1 MKTEAM
7 SSSQPRPADV
17 QSRKSLRMQAR
28 FAESKEE
35 KAARLFGT
43 MRQLAAGGGV
53 GLESAGDKLPPKDVL
68 QARMTERLAASD
80 GPSPLIETIAA
91 KKAEDGLALA
101 GRIVRDEIRVADLSE
116 ESVSALEA
124 VISVVGR
131 PAWFVRKNVP
141 QTQEAASTQRA
152 DEFWITIIAAA
163 RKALWEVCG
172 RTGCV
177 MKQEDGAR
185 VPVGTGWMIG
195 ERTLVTNAH
204 VAGHLA
210 RRRQPAPAGD
220 ARNGWRLRPDIG
232 GLVDFAFENGENGT
246 SSFEV
251 ADVLYVEAAD
261 APDIAIFRLRVED
274 NGPKPPSPIALD
286 LTAARPAG
294 WSDTNVFAVGHPMA
308 DLNDDAHVAI
318 VFGKLDSTK
327 RISPGKLMDVLGN
340 EVLTHDCSTTNGSS
354 GSPLIDFASLKAV
367 GLHYFG
373 KPGDRNEA
381 VFLPAIATHPAI
393 VNSLSG
399 QWGI

>member
-1 MKTEAM
+1 MK
-7 SSSQPRPADV
+7 
-17 QSRKSLRMQAR
+17 AR
-28 FAESKEE
+28 FPESKEE
-35 KAARLFGT
+35 KAARLAQIV
-43 MRQLAAGGGV
+43 RQVAGGANA
-53 GLESAGDKLPPKDVL
+53 LESAQSGLPSLSVL
-68 QARMTERLAASD
+68 EERIARQLEAAD
-80 GPSPLIETIAA
+80 ADAPAAMVKAVAA
-91 KKAEDGLALA
+91 KKAQDGHAIAERLAR
-101 GRIVRDEIRVADLSE
+101 GEIVPADLNE
-116 ESVSALEA
+116 ESFANLEA
-124 VISVVGR
+124 VIRVTGR
-131 PAWFVRKNVP
+131 PAWFVRNDVP

-163 RKALWEVCG
+163 KKALWAVCG

-177 MKQEDGAR
+177 MKQEDGSR

-210 RRRQPAPAGD
+210 RRRQPVPAGD

-232 GLVDFAFENGENGT
+232 GLVDFAFENGENRT

-251 ADVLYVEAAD
+251 ADVLYVETAE
-261 APDIAIFRLRVED
+261 APDIAIFRLRIDD
-274 NGPKPPSPIALD
+274 NGAKPPEPIALD

-294 WSDTNVFAVGHPMA
+294 WTDTNVFAVGHPMA
-308 DLNDDAHVAI
+308 DLNDDANVAM

-373 KPGDRNEA
+373 KPGERNEA
-381 VFLPAIATHPAI
+381 VFLPAIASHPAI